1 MKNSAAIL
9 MLAAS
14 LSPLALAAEK
24 TFVVGKS
31 GMDAR
36 QIVVIESDTTFEN
49 FTARTAKISG
59 NLKFDPEK
67 KTGSG
72 KIMVDLA
79 SLDTGIP
86 TRDEHMRSPQWL
98 DVAKYPTATFE
109 ITGGK
114 FVKGDEYNITGKF
127 TLHGV
132 TKNISVKARV
142 RYAPESAKTKSNY
155 FQGDVLQV
163 QTKFNI
169 KLSDY
174 GVKIAPVAKDKVND
188 ELTVSFTAFGDSK

>member
-1 MKNSAAIL
+1 MQPTVTGAAI
-9 MLAAS
+9 APSAS
-14 LSPLALAAEK
+14 PIAQAAEK

-49 FTARTAKISG
+49 FTARTAKVSG
-59 NLKFDPEK
+59 NLKFDPDK

-72 KIMVDLA
+72 KVTVDLA

-132 TKNISVKARV
+132 TKTINVKARV
-142 RYAPESAKTKSNY
+142 RYAPESEKTKSNY

-174 GVKIAPVAKDKVND
+174 GIKIAPIAKDKVNN
-188 ELTVSFTAFGDSK
+188 ELTISFTAFGDSK